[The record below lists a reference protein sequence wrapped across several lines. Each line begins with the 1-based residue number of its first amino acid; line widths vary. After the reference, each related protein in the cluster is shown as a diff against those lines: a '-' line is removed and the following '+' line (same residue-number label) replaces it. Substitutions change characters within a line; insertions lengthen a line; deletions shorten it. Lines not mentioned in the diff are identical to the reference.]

1 MGAVCLRNQLI
12 IKKREVV
19 LRMVTE
25 LTWMASQTLSVL
37 RDNPSL
43 PQTSWSA
50 SQTLLVNFY
59 AASRKEGKTQTAV
72 RVQEFQEK
80 PRHKQERQ
88 MQGKHYYFSEL
99 QLLWLIQLYLTKTKG
114 NNFSLL
120 YTVNYIPQVL
130 YYFCRFVNTLKT
142 HVFFYLLH
150 SCRLL
155 QMYKKHSSFHK
166 AGFSIY

>member
-1 MGAVCLRNQLI
+1 MLPCLVKGSQTPYFMLYICWLPWKPWFWEFLRSGGFCQLQSRKKMGAVCLRNQLI

-99 QLLWLIQLYLTKTKG
+99 QLLWLIQL
-114 NNFSLL
+114 
-120 YTVNYIPQVL
+120 
-130 YYFCRFVNTLKT
+130 
-142 HVFFYLLH
+142 
-150 SCRLL
+150 
-155 QMYKKHSSFHK
+155 
-166 AGFSIY
+166 